1 MERIEK
7 YYPVVGEICIYMGM
21 TTSLRGQLVICDG
34 HKSKTSV
41 WIKGYNTGTRWDNQK
56 WGCVTTFLS
65 KYQMP
70 TPDWEV

>member
-21 TTSLRGQLVICDG
+21 KTYLRGQLVICDG

-70 TPDWEV
+70 APDWEV